1 MENILKTMMAG
12 RPQDTQLEI
21 QNSLREVMQE
31 ITLYALS
38 SSGFFNEASF
48 YGGTALRL
56 FHGLDRYSEDLDFSL
71 REVSDKFDL
80 SNYIESLQSSFDRLG
95 ISVDVGIKNKSF
107 KSKMESAFVK
117 GNTKALLI
125 DICPDEKISRIYPTD
140 RIKVKF
146 EIDTDPPAGAGYEK
160 RFLLSPYPCEI
171 SMFDTGS
178 LYAGKVHAILCRNWG
193 HRFKGRDLYD
203 LVFYVSR
210 NISLNLESLRN
221 RLIQIGTVEDGDALT
236 LADVKDMLL
245 RKMDEIDFE
254 TAKTDVVP
262 FIRDERPLSVWS
274 REFFVDVISRMI

>member
-1 MENILKTMMAG
+1 MENIRKTMMAG
-12 RPQDTQLEI
+12 RPQETDSEI
-21 QNSLREVMQE
+21 HNSLREVMQE

-38 SSGFFNEASF
+38 TSGFFNEASF

-71 REVSDKFDL
+71 RQASDTFDL
-80 SNYIESLQSSFDRLG
+80 SGYIEPLQDSFDRLG
-95 ISVDVGIKNKSF
+95 ICADVAIKNKSF
-107 KSKMESAFVK
+107 RSKMESAFVK

-125 DICPDEKISRIYPTD
+125 DICPDEKLSRIYPTD

-146 EIDTDPPAGAGYEK
+146 EIDTDPPAGAGFER

-171 SMFDTGS
+171 STFDTGS
-178 LYAGKVHAILCRNWG
+178 LYAGKVHAVLCRNWG

-210 NISLNLESLRN
+210 NIPLNLESLRN
-221 RLIQIGTVEDGDALT
+221 RLVQTGTLGDDADLT

-245 RKMDEIDFE
+245 RKMDEVDFE
-254 TAKTDVVP
+254 TAKSDVIP
-262 FIRDERPLSVWS
+262 FIRDEKSLAIWG
-274 REFFVDVISRMI
+274 REFFADVVSRMI

>member
-1 MENILKTMMAG
+1 MENILKIMMKG
-12 RPQDTQLEI
+12 RPQDTQSEI

-38 SSGFFNEASF
+38 TSGFFSEASF

-71 REVSDKFDL
+71 REVSDTFDL
-80 SNYIESLQSSFDRLG
+80 SDYIEPLKDNFDHLG
-95 ISVDVGIKNKSF
+95 IDVDVGVKTKSF

-125 DICPDEKISRIYPTD
+125 DICPDEKISGIYPTD

-146 EIDTDPPAGAGYEK
+146 EVDTDPPAGAGFEK

-171 SMFDTGS
+171 STFDIGS

-210 NISLNLESLRN
+210 NVSLNLESLRN
-221 RLIQIGTVEDGDALT
+221 RLVQTGTVDEAAALT
-236 LADVKDMLL
+236 LGDVKGMLL
-245 RKMDEIDFE
+245 RKMDEINFE
-254 TAKTDVVP
+254 LAKTDVIP
-262 FIRDERPLSVWS
+262 FIRDERSLSIWS
-274 REFFVDVISRMI
+274 REFFADVISRMR

>member
-1 MENILKTMMAG
+1 MENILKIMMKG
-12 RPQDTQLEI
+12 RPQDTQSEI

-38 SSGFFNEASF
+38 TSGFFSEASF

-71 REVSDKFDL
+71 REVSDTFDL
-80 SNYIESLQSSFDRLG
+80 SDYIEPLKDNFDRLG
-95 ISVDVGIKNKSF
+95 IDVDVGVKTKSF

-125 DICPDEKISRIYPTD
+125 DICPDEKISGIYPTD

-146 EIDTDPPAGAGYEK
+146 EVDTDPPAGAGFEK

-171 SMFDTGS
+171 STFDIGS

-203 LVFYVSR
+203 LIFYVSR
-210 NISLNLESLRN
+210 NVSLNLERLRN
-221 RLIQIGTVEDGDALT
+221 RLVQTGTVDEATVLT
-236 LADVKDMLL
+236 LEDVKGMLL

-254 TAKTDVVP
+254 TAKTDVIP
-262 FIRDERPLSVWS
+262 FIRDERSLSIWS
-274 REFFVDVISRMI
+274 REFFADVISRMI

>member
-1 MENILKTMMAG
+1 MENILKIMMKG
-12 RPQDTQLEI
+12 RPQDTQSEI

-38 SSGFFNEASF
+38 TSGFFSEASF

-71 REVSDKFDL
+71 REVSDTFDL
-80 SNYIESLQSSFDRLG
+80 SDYIEPLKDNFDHLG
-95 ISVDVGIKNKSF
+95 IDVDVGVKTKSF

-125 DICPDEKISRIYPTD
+125 DICPDEKISGIYPTD

-146 EIDTDPPAGAGYEK
+146 EVDTDPPAGAGFEK

-171 SMFDTGS
+171 STFDIGS

-210 NISLNLESLRN
+210 NVSLNLESLRN
-221 RLIQIGTVEDGDALT
+221 RLVQTGTVDEAAALT
-236 LADVKDMLL
+236 LGDVKGMLL
-245 RKMDEIDFE
+245 RKMDEVDFE
-254 TAKTDVVP
+254 LAKTDVIP
-262 FIRDERPLSVWS
+262 FIRDERSLSIWS
-274 REFFVDVISRMI
+274 REFFADVISRMR